1 MLNGYTDKV
10 KEVPMFIAN
19 DYELKKEQYK
29 DLLREAE
36 KERLIRQV
44 SENREKS
51 ANSQKEGGL
60 LLKVFHAEK
69 HSPALMSFK
78 NADTGACK

>member
-1 MLNGYTDKV
+1 MLNGCTDKV
-10 KEVPMFIAN
+10 KEVQMFVAN

-44 SENREKS
+44 SENRERS
-51 ANSQKEGGL
+51 ANSQRIGGL
-60 LLKVFHAEK
+60 LSKVFHAEK
-69 HSPALMSFK
+69 HSPTLMSFK

>member
-1 MLNGYTDKV
+1 
-10 KEVPMFIAN
+10 MFIAN

-51 ANSQKEGGL
+51 ANSQKVGGL

-69 HSPALMSFK
+69 HSPASISFK

>member
-44 SENREKS
+44 SENRKKS
-51 ANSQKEGGL
+51 ANPQRMGGL
-60 LLKVFHAEK
+60 LFKVFHAEK
-69 HSPALMSFK
+69 RSPASMSFK